1 MSTAP
6 ETLMLHTVSNSRWTD
21 ATALRAAIEDR
32 LPDLSLRVART
43 PDESRER
50 VESAEVVVT
59 TSLPD
64 DVLGRA
70 EYLRWVQAL
79 SSGVDFFDF
88 EALRERDVALTNVA
102 GVHAEPI
109 AEQVLGYLLAFERGI
124 VEGMRNQHR
133 GVWERYEGGELRGK
147 TLGIVG
153 LGAVGTRTAELSRA
167 FGMTVLATKRD
178 PSTAPDVVDDV
189 YGPDGLHEALIESDY
204 VVVACPLTA
213 DTRDLIGR
221 EELGC
226 MKESAV
232 LVNVARGPIVDEAAL
247 TEGLQQRVIRGAAL
261 DVFEHEPLAKD
272 SPLWDLSN
280 IVLTPHM
287 AGSSPAKTSR
297 TADVFAENYAAYRD
311 GRDLPTR
318 VV

>member
-70 EYLRWVQAL
+70 EDLRWVQAL

-88 EALRERDVALTNVA
+88 ETLRERDVALTNVA

-147 TLGIVG
+147 TLDIVG

-189 YGPDGLHEALIESDY
+189 YGPDGLHKALIESDY

>member
-21 ATALRAAIEDR
+21 ATALRAAIEDQ

-70 EYLRWVQAL
+70 EDLRWVQAL

-88 EALRERDVALTNVA
+88 ETLRERDVALTNVA

-153 LGAVGTRTAELSRA
+153 LGAVGTRTAELGRA

-213 DTRDLIGR
+213 DTRGLVGR

-226 MKESAV
+226 MKGSAV

-280 IVLTPHM
+280 VVLTPHM

>member
-21 ATALRAAIEDR
+21 ATALRAAIEDQ

-70 EYLRWVQAL
+70 EDLRWVQAL

-88 EALRERDVALTNVA
+88 ETLRERDVALTSVA

-124 VEGMRNQHR
+124 VKGMRNQHR

-213 DTRDLIGR
+213 DTRGLVGR

-226 MKESAV
+226 MKGSAV

-261 DVFEHEPLAKD
+261 DVFKHEPLAKD

-280 IVLTPHM
+280 VVLTPHM

>member
-21 ATALRAAIEDR
+21 ATALRAAIEDQ

-70 EYLRWVQAL
+70 EDLRWVQAL

-88 EALRERDVALTNVA
+88 ETLRERDVALTNVA

-124 VEGMRNQHR
+124 VEGIRNQHR

-153 LGAVGTRTAELSRA
+153 LGAVGTRTAELGRA

-213 DTRDLIGR
+213 DTRGLVGR

-226 MKESAV
+226 MKGSAV

-280 IVLTPHM
+280 VVLTPHM

>member
-21 ATALRAAIEDR
+21 ATALRAAIEDQ

-70 EYLRWVQAL
+70 EDLRWVQAL

-88 EALRERDVALTNVA
+88 ETLRERDVALTNVA

-153 LGAVGTRTAELSRA
+153 LGAVGTRTAELGRA

-213 DTRDLIGR
+213 DTRGLVGR

-226 MKESAV
+226 MKGSAV

-261 DVFEHEPLAKD
+261 DVFEHEPLPQE

-280 IVLTPHM
+280 VVLTPHM